1 VSLYQLVWD
10 EDEHDAPSVMPSLAF
25 EWNTPTAPPAP
36 ARPTLRAVDGET
48 RAVRV
53 LTLVRAAAERAVM
66 GPAAHRSRERSIS
79 RPSARRGGV
88 HSLLAARP
96 PPA

>member
-25 EWNTPTAPPAP
+25 EWNTPPAPPRPAP
-36 ARPTLRAVDGET
+36 RAIDGET
-48 RAVRV
+48 RSVRV
-53 LTLVRAAAERAVM
+53 LTLVRATTDRAVM
-66 GPAAHRSRERSIS
+66 GLAAHRSRERSIS

>member
-25 EWNTPTAPPAP
+25 EWNTPPAPAAP
-36 ARPTLRAVDGET
+36 ARPALRAVDGET
-48 RAVRV
+48 RASRA
-53 LTLVRAAAERAVM
+53 LSLVRATTAR
-66 GPAAHRSRERSIS
+66 PAARRPRERRAA